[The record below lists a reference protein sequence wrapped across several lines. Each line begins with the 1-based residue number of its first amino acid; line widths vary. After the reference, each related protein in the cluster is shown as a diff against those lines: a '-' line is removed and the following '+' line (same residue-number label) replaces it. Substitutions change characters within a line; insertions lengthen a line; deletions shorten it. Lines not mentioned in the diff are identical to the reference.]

1 MDKILDHM
9 LMEDE
14 VKSVIYEKYKKNR
27 YNLPKAS
34 NIGKSLFD
42 VININ
47 FDLLDRFV
55 NWIMDSLK
63 VHTNLQRRCIII

>member
-27 YNLPKAS
+27 NYLPKAS

-47 FDLLDRFV
+47 FDLLDGFV
-55 NWIMDSLK
+55 NWIMDSLE